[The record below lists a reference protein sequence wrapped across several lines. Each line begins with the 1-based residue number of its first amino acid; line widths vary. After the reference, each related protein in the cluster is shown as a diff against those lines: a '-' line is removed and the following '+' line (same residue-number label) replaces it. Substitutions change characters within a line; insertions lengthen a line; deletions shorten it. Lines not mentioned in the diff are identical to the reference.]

1 MDNVVLPFILQTMEY
16 YDVAV
21 IGGGGTGAAVAYD
34 LALRGLHVV
43 LYERG
48 ELTSGTTGRHHGQ
61 LHSGARYA
69 LGDLR
74 IARECMA
81 ETRILRRIAAD
92 SLEFNQGLFLALDD
106 EGAALTPEFIAAC
119 RAADI
124 PVAEIPVRRALEM
137 EGRINPLAR
146 RAVLVPDGT
155 IDAYRLA
162 LRFFASAAA
171 RGAVIHNFTEI
182 VGIEAQGGT
191 VSAVR
196 VRDLRGGAETRVLTG
211 AVVNAAGPWA
221 DRVAALAGVEVPL
234 TAAAGVMV
242 AVQGRLTNMVISR
255 LRRPGDGDIV
265 VPQRA
270 LSIVGSTQR
279 KVPDPDGL
287 RPEPEEISSLLSAA
301 DLLVPGF
308 SRQPLRAAWAA
319 ARPLAGRS
327 DDDGRS
333 ISRDIVLID
342 HGKQDGVRGLFS
354 IVGGKAT
361 TLRIMGEMVADAV
374 APYLGNDEPCRTAV
388 FDLYPYSQFWRLP

>member
-1 MDNVVLPFILQTMEY
+1 MEH
-16 YDVAV
+16 YDVV
-21 IGGGGTGAAVAYD
+21 VVGGGGTGAATAYD
-34 LALRGLHVV
+34 LALRGLHVA

-69 LGDLR
+69 LGDVH

-92 SLEFNQGLFLALDD
+92 SIEFNQGLFLALDEED
-106 EGAALTPEFIAAC
+106 VALTPEFMAAC

-137 EGRINPLAR
+137 EGRINPSAL
-146 RAVLVPDGT
+146 RAVLVPDGS

-171 RGAVIHNFTEI
+171 RGAVIHNFTDLT
-182 VGIEAQGGT
+182 GIDVQGGK
-191 VSAVR
+191 VAAVR
-196 VRDLRGGAETRVLTG
+196 VRDLRDGTESRVRTD

-221 DRVAALAGVEVPL
+221 DRVAALAGADVPL

-242 AVQGRLTNMVISR
+242 AVEGRLTNMVVSR

-265 VPQRA
+265 VPQRR

-279 KVPDPDGL
+279 KVADPDGL
-287 RPEPEEISSLLSAA
+287 RPEPGEVAFLLSAA
-301 DLLVPGF
+301 DQLVPGF
-308 SRQPLRAAWAA
+308 SRQPFRAAWAA

-327 DDDGRS
+327 DDDGRT

-342 HGKQDGVRGLFS
+342 HGKQDRVAGLFS

-361 TLRIMGEMVADAV
+361 TLRIMGEMAADA
-374 APYLGNDEPCRTAV
+374 AAAYLGNDEPCRTAV
-388 FDLYPYSQFWRLP
+388 FELYPYAQFWRLP